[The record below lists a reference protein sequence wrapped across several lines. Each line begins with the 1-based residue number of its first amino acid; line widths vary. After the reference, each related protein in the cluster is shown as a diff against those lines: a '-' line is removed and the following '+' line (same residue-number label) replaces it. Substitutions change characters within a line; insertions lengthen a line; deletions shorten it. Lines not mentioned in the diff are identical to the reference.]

1 MSEYIY
7 KRIETTKT
15 EDIHLGETL
24 FHNANGMIGIRGA
37 WEEGYKDNISS
48 VRGSYINGVYDVI
61 PMPQAESLYGLA
73 DKKQTIINLA
83 DVQDIKFY
91 ANGILISPFSVKTL
105 KHERELNMS
114 EGFTRRTMEV
124 EDEEGNRIELIT
136 ERFAS
141 FTNLNI
147 FVMKTSIRCD
157 KPILIEAKASV
168 NADVRNFADP
178 SDPRVAAE
186 SRQNVIV
193 DAVSENSISA
203 HTATSGISY
212 VLAVK
217 DHMTDASIK
226 TTISDTS
233 ITNDFL
239 GTGTDFSFTR
249 IISFADS
256 TRYKDPKEKAFTE
269 LHKAQLLGF
278 EGLKELQKNY
288 LSSFWED
295 CCYNIDTDG
304 IEDVALHFNIYQ
316 LLQSVGKD
324 GKCHLAAKGLS
335 GEGYEGHY
343 FWDTEMYVQPFF
355 TLTRPEISKA
365 LLEYRYSILDKAREN
380 AKLLGHK
387 KGALYPWRTISGEEC
402 SGFFPAGTAQYH
414 INSAVAYAIHQYY
427 QITEDDEFMLSMG
440 LEMLL
445 EIARL
450 WMDLGS
456 WYESTFRLCGVTG
469 PDEYTCVVNNNY
481 YTNVCAKHN
490 LMWASQLIRKYKRKF
505 AIRVTE
511 EELKAFRN
519 AAENMYL
526 PYDAKLNIN
535 PQDENFLERKI
546 WDIKNTPKDKFPLLL
561 HYHPLTLY
569 RYQVSKQADTIL
581 AHVLFEKDAKKKT
594 RLNSFRYYEKITT
607 HDSSLSSCI
616 FSIDASRLGLKTEA
630 SSYFGDSILID
641 LLNTHKN
648 TRDGIHTANMGGSI
662 LALLFGFAR
671 LTLTDNG
678 IALSPYLPAN
688 WKGYSFSINYRGAF
702 IQVKVYKE
710 KLFITASTP
719 CKIKLYGKT
728 TYITQEP
735 TEIEVC

>member
-1 MSEYIY
+1 
-7 KRIETTKT
+7 
-15 EDIHLGETL
+15 
-24 FHNANGMIGIRGA
+24 
-37 WEEGYKDNISS
+37 
-48 VRGSYINGVYDVI
+48 
-61 PMPQAESLYGLA
+61 
-73 DKKQTIINLA
+73 
-83 DVQDIKFY
+83 
-91 ANGILISPFSVKTL
+91 
-105 KHERELNMS
+105 
-114 EGFTRRTMEV
+114 
-124 EDEEGNRIELIT
+124 
-136 ERFAS
+136 
-141 FTNLNI
+141 
-147 FVMKTSIRCD
+147 
-157 KPILIEAKASV
+157 
-168 NADVRNFADP
+168 
-178 SDPRVAAE
+178 
-186 SRQNVIV
+186 
-193 DAVSENSISA
+193 
-203 HTATSGISY
+203 
-212 VLAVK
+212 
-217 DHMTDASIK
+217 
-226 TTISDTS
+226 
-233 ITNDFL
+233 
-239 GTGTDFSFTR
+239 
-249 IISFADS
+249 
-256 TRYKDPKEKAFTE
+256 
-269 LHKAQLLGF
+269 
-278 EGLKELQKNY
+278 
-288 LSSFWED
+288 
-295 CCYNIDTDG
+295 
-304 IEDVALHFNIYQ
+304 
-316 LLQSVGKD
+316 
-324 GKCHLAAKGLS
+324 
-335 GEGYEGHY
+335 
-343 FWDTEMYVQPFF
+343 MYVQPFF